1 MNKAILIA
9 LAIVLSG
16 VVACGDKGAAG
27 TKSTASPARPA
38 AGDTTAIARPQAG
51 KPPDR
56 RKGAD
61 DSDLLQN
68 IK

>member
-16 VVACGDKGAAG
+16 VVACGDKGAG